1 MIAEKTAPSAAANL
15 FGDAKIGFGVTF
27 RVLSISF
34 DNKPKGA
41 NANPNALSPKSKHKN
56 SQIKEALKSR
66 ATTAVAMTNIAV
78 NLTRFSSV

>member
-34 DNKPKGA
+34 DNKKKAQMPTQM
-41 NANPNALSPKSKHKN
+41 LSAQN
-56 SQIKEALKSR
+56 RNIK
-66 ATTAVAMTNIAV
+66 TA
-78 NLTRFSSV
+78 R